1 MEVWVFDESAS
12 TSYVH
17 HDIALPSF
25 PLALQYINVNPADG
39 KQGAFVA
46 VGTFQP
52 AIEIWNLDMMDVME
66 PTAVLGGRHA
76 VDASQ
81 PLSAETKAKGKQNVL
96 RCVRAVCLSAWPAA
110 SLPLIAEPPGSLPLC
125 ALMLL
130 LSSFVAC
137 AAWRT
142 PCKARS
148 RRAATR
154 RVSCRCLGLRC
165 VTTL

>member
-1 MEVWVFDESAS
+1 VFDESAS

-76 VDASQ
+76 VDSSQ

-96 RCVRAVCLSAWPAA
+96 RCVRGPSVAAPLS
-110 SLPLIAEPPGSLPLC
+110 LC
-125 ALMLL
+125 RLL
-130 LSSFVAC
+130 LSPWVVTSLCAHAVALVVCSLLVLC
-137 AAWRT
+137 AALPT
-142 PCKARS
+142 PFKARS

-154 RVSCRCLGLRC
+154 RVSCHWRGLR
-165 VTTL
+165 